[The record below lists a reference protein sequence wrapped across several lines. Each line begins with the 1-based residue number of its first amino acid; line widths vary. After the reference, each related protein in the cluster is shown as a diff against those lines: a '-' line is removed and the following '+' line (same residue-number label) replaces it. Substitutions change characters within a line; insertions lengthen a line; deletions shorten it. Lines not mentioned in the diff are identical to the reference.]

1 MEETEMTTEN
11 KPKKGEFY
19 ALMPDL
25 RIAGPGHGV
34 VFENLK
40 QLLTPPRRSLRP
52 WEGGF
57 PPLREMPRL
66 VHDPKQ
72 GDLPLDL
79 EASFGGYW
87 LVSER
92 LKKVFEEVDPDAFE
106 FREVDFRLADGS
118 QGNKYFLCDVVRI
131 LDAVDEENS
140 TLQIERGDEYVD
152 GKAYNFSGGAN
163 LAFKADVVGR
173 AHIFQLTH
181 SFSVF
186 CDLVMLDAI
195 RYAGISSG
203 EHSGGI
209 WFFDASD
216 WEDA

>member
-1 MEETEMTTEN
+1 MKAEN

-19 ALMPDL
+19 SLVPDL
-25 RIAGPGHGV
+25 RIPGPGHGV

-52 WEGGF
+52 SEGGF

-66 VHDPKQ
+66 VHDPNQ

-92 LKKVFEEVDPDAFE
+92 LKKVFEKVDRQAFE

-118 QGNKYFLCDVVRI
+118 RGGVYFLCDVVRV
-131 LDAVDEENS
+131 LDVVDEQCS
-140 TLQIERGDEYVD
+140 SLRIERGNEYVR
-152 GKAYNFSGGAN
+152 GKAYDFGGGGN
-163 LAFKADVVGR
+163 LAFRKDVIGDS
-173 AHIFQLTH
+173 HIFRLTF
-181 SFSVF
+181 SSSVF
-186 CDLVMLDAI
+186 CDREMVVAI
-195 RYAGISSG
+195 RDAGLLEG
-203 EHSGGI
+203 NNKNGL
-209 WFFDASD
+209 WFKDAADWSD
-216 WEDA
+216 L